1 MTLLL
6 RAFILGVGILSVS
19 LHASGQTVE
28 ARVASVGGR
37 AVISGNARA
46 ASALRRGDLLA
57 PGDVVDT
64 HGGGRVRIELSDGSV
79 VVVQPETR
87 VVLQDYRSS
96 TSLRELLK
104 VIVGRVR
111 IKINHYG
118 SQPNPYRINSPSA
131 SIAVRGTE
139 FRVSVGPGGD
149 TEVVVYEGLVEVFSL
164 SDPQRQ
170 VMVGPGRGVIVRP
183 NEPIRFIV
191 PGPDNEMGERE
202 GRGGRK
208 TDSNNQTERAGT
220 GQEHKDESL
229 RTAAGV
235 YERYV
240 DSIVDSG
247 EAPLLSRFTAFPDS
261 HLDSLENPSYATEFT
276 TTEGR
281 IFLLPSLGGTRENE
295 EAVARFGFNDPRSV
309 DYSVSPQASFFKPF
323 PKHRGVV
330 GGSVAFSRD
339 GIQSFSLDEGV
350 TLTSPP
356 FPPATTGSQ
365 ATGGTTSNTFFTASL
380 VAARRFGTTGRTSV
394 GVGLDFLSQRGSLL
408 ELTTQSDGSRL
419 MRRERIESRS
429 QVERTRFTVGLARD
443 IGVSSKL
450 GVFYRYGY
458 TSANDRNRIRTLDGV
473 PLPLELKGATG
484 SSSEIGMRLRG
495 PLTRRLFYGAEAS
508 VLFGRSGESLRR
520 AVIVD
525 SNERS
530 RATRATLGFGVGY
543 ALRPRT
549 VFSFDVSGGLART
562 RGLRREDATSNV
574 LEEERQTSRFLSL
587 HAALQADVWR
597 RLFVSSSVLSVTQ
610 SRVTD
615 FNLFPD
621 RFGRLLTSDGV
632 FLPDGRS
639 RDRFTDYFSNFG
651 VGWRFNPHFLAE
663 YILSTDFGQT
673 SPRHTLL
680 LRYTFNLG
688 GK

>member
-1 MTLLL
+1 VTLLL
-6 RAFILGVGILSVS
+6 RALILGLGILAIP
-19 LHASGQTVE
+19 LNASGQTVE
-28 ARVASVGGR
+28 ARVAGVGGR

-46 ASALRRGDLLA
+46 ASAPRRGDLLV

-79 VVVQPETR
+79 VIVQPETR

-118 SQPNPYRINSPSA
+118 GQPNPYRINSPSA

-164 SDPQRQ
+164 SDPRRR
-170 VMVGPGRGVIVRP
+170 VVVEPGRGVIVRP
-183 NEPIRFIV
+183 NEPIRFFV
-191 PGPDNEMGERE
+191 PGPDTELGARGE
-202 GRGGRK
+202 RGGRM
-208 TDSNNQTERAGT
+208 SGESEQTESAVT
-220 GQEHKDESL
+220 GQERKDESL

-247 EAPLLSRFTAFPDS
+247 EAPLPSRFTAFPDS

-281 IFLLPSLGGTRENE
+281 FFLLPSIGGTRERE
-295 EAVARFGFNDPRSV
+295 EERARFGLGDARPV

-323 PKHRGVV
+323 PKHRGVL
-330 GGSVAFSRD
+330 GGSLAFSRD
-339 GIQSFSLDEGV
+339 GLQSFSLDEG
-350 TLTSPP
+350 LMLPSPP
-356 FPPATTGSQ
+356 FPLGTTGAQ
-365 ATGGTTSNTFFTASL
+365 ATEGTTTNSFFTASL

-408 ELTTQSDGSRL
+408 NLMTQSDGSGPI
-419 MRRERIESRS
+419 RRKRVESRS
-429 QVERTRFTVGLARD
+429 WVERTRFTVGLSRD
-443 IGVSSKL
+443 IGESSKL
-450 GVFYRYGY
+450 GVFYHYGY
-458 TSANDRNRIRTLDGV
+458 TSANDRNRLRTINDV
-473 PLPLELKGATG
+473 PRPLEQTGATG
-484 SSSEIGMRLRG
+484 SSSELGVRLRG
-495 PLTRRLFYGAEAS
+495 PITRRLFYGAES
-508 VLFGRSGESLRR
+508 TVLFGRSNESLRS

-530 RATRATLGFGVGY
+530 RTTRATLGFGVGY

-562 RGLRREDATSNV
+562 RSLRREDATSNV
-574 LEEERQTSRFLSL
+574 LEEEHETSRFLSL
-587 HAALQADVWR
+587 HAAVQADIWR
-597 RLFVSSSVLSVTQ
+597 HLFVSGSVLSLTQ
-610 SRVTD
+610 SRGAD

-621 RFGRLLTSDGV
+621 RFGRRLTADGL
-632 FLPDGRS
+632 FSPDGRS
-639 RDRFTDYFSNFG
+639 HDRFTDYFSNFG
-651 VGWRFNPHFLAE
+651 VGWRFKSYLLAE
-663 YILSTDFGQT
+663 YVLSTDFGQT